1 MKKLFTGV
9 VATLFIIC
17 GVSVNAQAAL
27 SFWGN
32 SASGSLAIENFDL
45 DIAAGT
51 ATETLEYNPMSGNG
65 RGVVVVG
72 NTVYFTRVGD
82 SSIYKLDALTG
93 ASLGSIPT
101 TRSSMSTLAW
111 DGSTFWTTD
120 YAGSNEAYQ
129 IAADGTL
136 LKTINLGLA
145 TGYSDGMEYFNG
157 KLIANRTDG
166 GFGGSIIY
174 DIYDLDG
181 GLLQAAFISSPNG
194 TGIAFDGTNF
204 IVSDIYSSQVHVYDG
219 TTGAFIK
226 TIVLPGTANTGYG
239 RLIEDVSV
247 DYALREDTG
256 GDQNPVVPEPAT
268 MLLLSSGLLGM
279 AGIRRKN
286 A

>member
-1 MKKLFTGV
+1 MKKLFTGI
-9 VATLFIIC
+9 VAAVFIIC

-27 SFWGN
+27 SLWGN
-32 SASGSLAIENFDL
+32 NASGSLAIENFDL
-45 DIAAGT
+45 NIPAGT
-51 ATETLEYNPMSGNG
+51 AAETLEYNPMSGNG
-65 RGVVVVG
+65 RGIVVVG
-72 NTVYFTRVGD
+72 DTVYYTRVGD
-82 SSIYKLDALTG
+82 NNIYKLSALTG
-93 ASLGSIPT
+93 ASLGSIST
-101 TRSSMSTLAW
+101 TQASMSTIAW

-120 YAGSNEAYQ
+120 YAGSNKAFQ
-129 IAADGTL
+129 IAADGSL
-136 LKTINLGLA
+136 LKTISLSLA

-181 GLLQAAFISSPNG
+181 NVLTSNFISSPNG
-194 TGIAFDGTNF
+194 TGIAFDGKDF
-204 IVSDIYSSQVHVYDG
+204 IVSDIYNSQVHVYDG

-226 TIVLPGTANTGYG
+226 TIVLPGTASTGYG
-239 RLIEDVSV
+239 RIIEDLSV

-256 GDQNPVVPEPAT
+256 GGPVVPEPAS